1 MVTND
6 NIESYMLNMGLVYD
20 TVNDGMWVV
29 HEDTVPNIVVKRAD
43 SVLIFRVKM
52 MDLPEGSGSGLFAK
66 LLELNATEMIHG
78 AYGIEDGSVVITEA
92 LEVENL
98 DFNEFQA
105 AIDSI
110 TMALSTHYPVLK
122 EFRN

>member
-20 TVNDGMWVV
+20 TVSDGMWVI
-29 HEDTVPNIVVKRAD
+29 HDDTVSNIVVKRAD
-43 SVLIFRVKM
+43 SVLLFRVKM
-52 MDLPEGSGSGLFAK
+52 MELPDVSSPALFEK
-66 LLELNATEMIHG
+66 LLRLNATEMIHG
-78 AYGIEDGSVVITEA
+78 SYGVEDGSVVITAA

-98 DFNEFQA
+98 DYNEFQA

-122 EFRN
+122 DFRN